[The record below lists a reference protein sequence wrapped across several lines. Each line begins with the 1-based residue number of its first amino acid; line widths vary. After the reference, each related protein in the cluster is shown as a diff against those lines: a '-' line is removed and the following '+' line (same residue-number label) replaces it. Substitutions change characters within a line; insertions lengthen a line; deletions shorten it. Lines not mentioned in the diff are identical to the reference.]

1 MSMAVIEGFLGAS
14 CIMTGEYKTIMSG
27 ATAESRV
34 SVASDFL
41 GGDQADLMGRS
52 ARDAF
57 VLSFVHAAT
66 FPFGQFKKPPFRLK
80 FAQPPLL
87 VQSSKETSMMSHA
100 V

>member
-1 MSMAVIEGFLGAS
+1 MAVIEGFLGAS

-27 ATAESRV
+27 ATAESR
-34 SVASDFL
+34 ARQCDFL
-41 GGDQADLMGRS
+41 GGDLADLMGRS

>member
-41 GGDQADLMGRS
+41 RGPGGDRADLMGRS

-57 VLSFVHAAT
+57 VLSFVHATT

-87 VQSSKETSMMSHA
+87 QRFPKLWA
-100 V
+100 PA